1 MSSDDV
7 EQLAR
12 QQAAMVR
19 LCTSRALRSE
29 LAENPARLQTE
40 MGVDQH
46 TLTVLQGLRE
56 RGLPTVATALLAKRR
71 QAVAH
76 LIPAVAKRLGDRFAR
91 AFDEFAGDRPPTGH
105 PVHASDAIAFCEWLA
120 TCGSA
125 ADDWPGGFLK
135 CQITL
140 LFVNKK
146 LYKCAFFVYDPA
158 WELTPRILRPKCRCW
173 WLQWGRRVW
182 VVTGWRVVSL
192 Q

>member
-40 MGVDQH
+40 AGIDNY
-46 TLTVLQGLRE
+46 TLSLLQSLPE
-56 RGLPTVATALLAKRR
+56 RGLPTVANALLAKRR
-71 QAVAH
+71 RAVAQ
-76 LIPAVAKRLGDRFAR
+76 LIPAVANRLGNRFER
-91 AFDEFAGDRPPTGH
+91 AFDEFAEDRPPVGH
-105 PVHASDAIAFCEWLA
+105 PIHASDAIAFCEWLA
-120 TCGSA
+120 SYGSA
-125 ADDWPGGFLK
+125 AEDWPSGFLR

-140 LFVNKK
+140 LFVNKN
-146 LYKCAFFVYDPA
+146 LYKCLQFEYDPG
-158 WELTPRILRPKCRCW
+158 WGFSPRIPRPKCRYW

-182 VVTGWRVVSL
+182 LVTGWRVCSL